1 MTLPELMKDSSLQA
15 KPKKMNVGAALRE
28 SIWQAMEGNRLTSG
42 LFECAK
48 LLKCNPD
55 NVMLCVLPEV
65 SGQHDVTV
73 DIQHTLIEAFC
84 WENEIKLLKVEKQ
97 SSLGHVLEGRGD
109 KKETD
114 TGNIATSI
122 VNNNTGV
129 DSSCVLLEYPKNGLS
144 SNDEDV
150 IEFHN
155 SVMLSDTYPKPV
167 IEFPE

>member
-1 MTLPELMKDSSLQA
+1 MTLPELMKDSELQA
-15 KPKKMNVGAALRE
+15 KPKMMNVGAALRE
-28 SIWQAMEGNRLTSG
+28 SIWQAMECNRLTSG

-65 SGQHDVTV
+65 SGHHDVTV

-84 WENEIKLLKVEKQ
+84 WENEIKLLKVEKHN
-97 SSLGHVLEGRGD
+97 SLGRVLEGRGG
-109 KKETD
+109 KETE
-114 TGNIATSI
+114 TGNMATSK
-122 VNNNTGV
+122 VNNTAV
-129 DSSCVLLEYPKNGLS
+129 DSSCVLLEYPKNCPS